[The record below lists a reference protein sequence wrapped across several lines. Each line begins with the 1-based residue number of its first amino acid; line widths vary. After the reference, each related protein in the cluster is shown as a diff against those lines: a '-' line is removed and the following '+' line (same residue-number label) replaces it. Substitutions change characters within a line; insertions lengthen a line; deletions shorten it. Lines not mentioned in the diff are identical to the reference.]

1 MEDNGHY
8 LYFSMNYAIVRLTSV
23 LKRPFCLPPDCV
35 AKRKEDKCF
44 SDKAVSR
51 KERKIAFSQP
61 HTRFKCKSQTM
72 RLQQKAGTRKG
83 EVLFFFKTRLILPPH
98 SLFFPLK
105 SDCI

>member
-44 SDKAVSR
+44 SDKTVSQN
-51 KERKIAFSQP
+51 ERKVAFSQP

-72 RLQQKAGTRKG
+72 RLQQKADTRKG
-83 EVLFFFKTRLILPPH
+83 EVLFFLKIRLVLPPPFVIF
-98 SLFFPLK
+98 STK
-105 SDCI
+105 K